1 MKQLEQLKGLKDLV
15 QDAIDKGA
23 SSVEEVH
30 KDIAA
35 RPFSVL
41 EQIIPLEAPVKGVRE
56 IQQATIGNVYEMIRL
71 VNRTTGEIA
80 GEILEKIDDA
90 APGDEDE

>member
-15 QDAIDKGA
+15 QDAVDKGA

-30 KDIAA
+30 KDIAS

-80 GEILEKIDDA
+80 GEILEKIDDV
-90 APGDEDE
+90 APDGDDK